1 MTEAEFNDKLARA
14 KVLFDEKLK
23 AAAEKSVPF
32 ANYVASKRSGN
43 AIYISGQLPRDLLDG
58 GKVITGKADNNDN
71 IFDAKYAAAMCAMQV
86 LLVIGNECIEKKD
99 EWTGGLGI
107 RCKTEMNFSKIKSCV
122 QLQVF
127 VNSAPD
133 FINQHLV
140 ANGASDLIY
149 EYLVKS
155 VSRQESCNV
164 MCGAPY
170 LCGDNI
176 INGRKYEARLQHY
189 KNIVAQHTRCAVGVA
204 TLPLGALV
212 EVGAVFEM

>member
-1 MTEAEFNDKLARA
+1 MTEVEFNDKLTQA

-23 AAAEKSVPF
+23 AEAEKSVPF
-32 ANYVASKRSGN
+32 ANYVASKKSGN
-43 AIYISGQLPRDLLDG
+43 TIYISGQLPRDLLDG
-58 GKVITGKADNNDN
+58 GKVIIGKSTDNDN

-86 LLVIGNECIEKKD
+86 LLVLKNEVGC
-99 EWTGGLGI
+99 L
-107 RCKTEMNFSKIKSCV
+107 SKVKSCV

-140 ANGASDLIY
+140 ANGASDLVC
-149 EYLVKS
+149 EYLEKS
-155 VSRQESCNV
+155 
-164 MCGAPY
+164 
-170 LCGDNI
+170 
-176 INGRKYEARLQHY
+176 
-189 KNIVAQHTRCAVGVA
+189 VAQHTRCAVGVA